1 MGTKILLL
9 TNDRKRLQALGI
21 TGSASD
27 PNGNA
32 AAADFRMG
40 GKVSDRDLASEE
52 ALAELH
58 NRVSDLDRQ
67 NKQLREKVKNIL
79 KPASNYQFRCY
90 ISIYI
95 SIYLY
100 IYIYIIL
107 YCLFNSTNPSAGYEY
122 FFFSYQK
129 LVSN

>member
-21 TGSASD
+21 TGSAD
-27 PNGNA
+27 PNA
-32 AAADFRMG
+32 AAADFGTLGVG

-67 NKQLREKVKNIL
+67 NKQLREKV
-79 KPASNYQFRCY
+79 
-90 ISIYI
+90 IY
-95 SIYLY
+95 
-100 IYIYIIL
+100 
-107 YCLFNSTNPSAGYEY
+107 
-122 FFFSYQK
+122 
-129 LVSN
+129 